1 MMILA
6 RWVLSLFITGDKG
19 SHIFNPM
26 AALMVG
32 GALFLGYQV
41 LALKSQN
48 HELMRQ
54 IGVVQE
60 AAQDKAETLKEA
72 NDEKK
77 ESDNT
82 VGTDAWHDWVKRLQD
97 RDD

>member
-41 LALKSQN
+41 LTLKSQN
-48 HELMRQ
+48 YELMRQ
-54 IGVVQE
+54 IEVVQE
-60 AAQDKAETLKEA
+60 AAQDKAKTLKEA
-72 NDEKK
+72 NDEKDEAVEIINSGK
-77 ESDNT
+77 FDN
-82 VGTDAWHDWVKRLQD
+82 AYLKRLQQSD
-97 RDD
+97 